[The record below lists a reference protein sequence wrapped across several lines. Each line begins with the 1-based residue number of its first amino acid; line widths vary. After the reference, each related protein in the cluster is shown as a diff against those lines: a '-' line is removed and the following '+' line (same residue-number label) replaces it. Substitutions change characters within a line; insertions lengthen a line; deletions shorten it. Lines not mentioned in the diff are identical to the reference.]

1 MPSAPHPSPK
11 AMTRLLLAVLLLFAM
26 PFPSHAERATLLIPD
41 RPSVEAAMDNA
52 QGLEAAGNGK
62 AAPGETTADMKDKGK
77 KTNVGTTG
85 KTGVKAGAN
94 AAGKAGKA
102 ANGSRKPEQAEEAP
116 QEPKEAR
123 EHVWSVEE
131 VCTLVDNVS
140 ATLSAS
146 LSPQEL
152 KEEVNL
158 LVVGMEP
165 SRHEAIPMD
174 PPRILTIYRFD
185 GNSEKPEVP
194 VMREDRLGDIEETHY
209 LNQKAWGANVGLAR
223 PGLYQ
228 FVIETQPWWSA
239 ENAGFAQHVVK
250 SMVPVH
256 GESAGWEA
264 PLGLAFEIVPRT
276 RPFGLFS
283 PSLFSGTVLVNGRP
297 EKGLKIHIFRINTED
312 ETSPTPWHEEMVALS
327 GEDGVFSVVL
337 NRPGWWCCMA
347 TREGAP
353 LKSRNGQLSP
363 LRLSTLFWLYVDAA
377 EK

>member
-1 MPSAPHPSPK
+1 
-11 AMTRLLLAVLLLFAM
+11 MTRLLLAVLLLFAT
-26 PFPSHAERATLLIPD
+26 PSPSHAERATLLIPD
-41 RPSVEAAMDNA
+41 MPSVEASMDNA
-52 QGLEAAGNGK
+52 RGLEAAGNGK
-62 AAPGETTADMKDKGK
+62 AASGEAAADTKGK
-77 KTNVGTTG
+77 GRKADAGTAG
-85 KTGVKAGAN
+85 KTDARAN

-102 ANGSRKPEQAEEAP
+102 ENGSRKPEQTEEAP
-116 QEPKEAR
+116 QEQQEAR

-185 GNSEKPEVP
+185 GNSEKPDVP
-194 VMREDRLGDIEETHY
+194 VVREDRLGDIEETHY
-209 LNQKAWGANVGLAR
+209 LDQKAWGVNVGLTR

-239 ENAGFAQHVVK
+239 ENAGFSQHVVK
-250 SMVPVH
+250 SMLPVH
-256 GESAGWEA
+256 GKSAGWET

-283 PSLFSGTVLVNGRP
+283 PSLFSGTVLVNGKP
-297 EKGLKIHIFRINTED
+297 EKDVKVRVFRVNTENLAA
-312 ETSPTPWHEEMVALS
+312 PTPWHENMIAMT

-353 LKSRNGQLSP
+353 LKGPNGQLSP
-363 LRLSTLFWLYVDAA
+363 LTLGTLFWLYVDAA
-377 EK
+377 VK